1 MPTPHFH
8 IHNNHGDWD
17 THNPLGDGT
26 IPMKQ
31 LLEKAEELCP
41 EATATLELMEA
52 EPGIL
57 WLKEQAL
64 L

>member
-1 MPTPHFH
+1 
-8 IHNNHGDWD
+8 
-17 THNPLGDGT
+17 
-26 IPMKQ
+26 MKQ